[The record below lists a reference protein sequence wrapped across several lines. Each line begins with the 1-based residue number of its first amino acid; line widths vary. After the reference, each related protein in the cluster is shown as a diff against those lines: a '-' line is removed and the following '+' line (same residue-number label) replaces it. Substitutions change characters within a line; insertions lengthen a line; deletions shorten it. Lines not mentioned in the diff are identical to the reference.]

1 MDTLGIPLE
10 YLWTSVLDPL
20 PVGISIHSTT
30 GEIVWVNKM
39 LCEIY
44 RKPLSE
50 LKGSDCQQV
59 FHGEHSPCPHEQ
71 VVATKSGVGLESEV
85 TIAGRMLFLTIEPL
99 LDQEGRIRGFI
110 RVLSDVTSERRAREQ
125 VIKAERLATLGQI
138 LSGIAHDVGTPLNVI
153 SGYSEYL
160 LMRAL
165 PEGPGYKEL
174 SAILQQTRRIAAM
187 FGEALDLARPSQ
199 GEKVPIEIQALLM
212 GTLDLVGHSLRKT
225 DIKVELTCRIRPPLI
240 YGEAPQLRQALFN
253 LLVNAGQLVG
263 IGGRLE
269 VVIEE
274 PPDNPGFLA
283 LALWGTDA
291 AGACH
296 DFSQSLGCLLGR
308 HIDAGTVGIG
318 LSLVQQIL
326 NDAGAKVRSGKAC
339 DRGTPLIVYLPVN
352 AGSRGAESR

>member
-10 YLWTSVLDPL
+10 YLWTSVLDAL
-20 PVGISIHSTT
+20 SVGISIHSAS
-30 GEIVWVNKM
+30 GQIIWVNKK

-50 LKGSDCQQV
+50 LKGSDCEQV
-59 FHGEHSPCPHEQ
+59 FHHENSPCPHEQ
-71 VVATKSGVGLESEV
+71 VLAARSGVRLESEV
-85 TIAGRMLFLTIEPL
+85 TIAGRTLSLTIEPL
-99 LDQEGRIRGFI
+99 LDEGNSIGGFI
-110 RVLSDVTSERRAREQ
+110 RVLSDITTERQAHEK
-125 VIKAERLATLGQI
+125 VIKAERFATLGQV

-160 LMRAL
+160 LMRTL

-187 FGEALDLARPSQ
+187 FGEALDLARPSH
-199 GEKVPIEIQALLM
+199 GRRDPIEIQALLM
-212 GTLDLVGHSLRKT
+212 GTLDLVGQSLRKA
-225 DIKVELTCRIRPPLI
+225 DVKVELTCGIVPPLI
-240 YGEAPQLRQALFN
+240 YGEAPQLRQAFFN
-253 LLVNAGQLVG
+253 LLLNAGQLVG
-263 IGGRLE
+263 VGGRLE

-274 PPDNPGFLA
+274 APDKPGFLA

-296 DFSQSLGCLLGR
+296 DFSQSLGCLLGA

-318 LSLVQQIL
+318 LSLVREIL
-326 NDAGAKVRSGKAC
+326 NDAGAIIRSGRAC
-339 DRGTPLIVYLPVN
+339 ERGTSLMIYLPVN
-352 AGSRGAESR
+352 AGSRG